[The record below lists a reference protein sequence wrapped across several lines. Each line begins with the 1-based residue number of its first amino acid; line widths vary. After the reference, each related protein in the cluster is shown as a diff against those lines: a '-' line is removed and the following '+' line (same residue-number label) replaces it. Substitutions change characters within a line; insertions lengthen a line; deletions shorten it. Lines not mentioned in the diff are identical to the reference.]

1 MEEKRFP
8 PVVNQRRQ
16 EKSGPARA
24 ATASSFPEDTNTEK
38 ELSSVGWGG
47 RAGGGGAKPDTSLG
61 HRAPGSQ
68 LDSQGAWGVEW
79 SGTAW
84 IRKNYSVLLSV
95 PGGQKC
101 PVSFY
106 TQWIL
111 RQLFGV
117 DFSVEAVALNELVC
131 EVHALLRTQGEEAET
146 LGPALPLSML
156 WLLQGAVSVL
166 GWSREQASKAVDATL
181 DHAGD

>member
-38 ELSSVGWGG
+38 ELSSVGWG

-166 GWSREQASKAVDATL
+166 GWSREQGPKAVDATL
-181 DHAGD
+181 DPAGD